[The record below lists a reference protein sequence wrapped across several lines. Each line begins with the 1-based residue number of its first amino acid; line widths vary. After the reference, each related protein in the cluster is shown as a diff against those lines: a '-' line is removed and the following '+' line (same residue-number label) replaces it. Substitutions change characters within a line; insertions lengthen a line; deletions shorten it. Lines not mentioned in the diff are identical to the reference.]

1 MQKQRIN
8 INGYDDIK
16 TRAHNVQFIS
26 VVLILFFKKNV
37 NDCLFADLFK
47 ECCRTLGFQKL
58 KTSFINIIHACTVGL
73 FFFLNQAMHV
83 TKKL

>member
-26 VVLILFFKKNV
+26 VVLILCKKKNV
-37 NDCLFADLFK
+37 NDCLFAMLSDTGVSK
-47 ECCRTLGFQKL
+47 AK
-58 KTSFINIIHACTVGL
+58 NIVY
-73 FFFLNQAMHV
+73 
-83 TKKL
+83 

>member
-26 VVLILFFKKNV
+26 VVLILCKKKMWTIVFLLICLKNV
-37 NDCLFADLFK
+37 VGHWGFK
-47 ECCRTLGFQKL
+47 
-58 KTSFINIIHACTVGL
+58 S
-73 FFFLNQAMHV
+73 
-83 TKKL
+83 